1 MVSHWVY
8 TRFGIGISDEQWWN
22 FRTRLF
28 QAVTAPSMMRH
39 VRSGVQWVIFVD
51 ADLPAC
57 TRKVLDSI
65 AGIQGK
71 GRVLVRPLRFACEL
85 PEALASEIG
94 IDKIVGLSR
103 LDDDDAI
110 SADFFEAL
118 QNEQMP
124 CVVSQSWGYEADLAT
139 RVMRKIHSPLLS
151 LNTTYIGPANLVA
164 EYARIGHHRVGVW
177 AAKQRLPIKE
187 IRSATGYSF
196 IYSRHK
202 QSDTS
207 FGARRK
213 AILED
218 PNSTPLTQATRMRFG
233 FDETA
238 FQAWRGFAQT
248 APSTPASKT
257 WEKTS
262 ELNAEAHR
270 LFTELAKIRIQL
282 KRATADVFS
291 LHNDDSPT

>member
-8 TRFGIGISDEQWWN
+8 TRFGIGISDPQWWD

-28 QAVTAPSMMRH
+28 QAVTVPSMMRH
-39 VRSGVQWVIFVD
+39 VRAGVQWVIFVD
-51 ADLPAC
+51 ADLPAS

-65 AGIQGK
+65 TGIQGK

-85 PEALASEIG
+85 PEALAAEIG
-94 IDKIVGLSR
+94 TDEMVGLSR

-110 SADFFEAL
+110 SEDFFEAL
-118 QNEQMP
+118 QNEEIP
-124 CVVSQSWGYEADLAT
+124 CVVSQSWGYEVDLAT
-139 RVMRKIHSPLLS
+139 RVMRPIHSPLLS
-151 LNTTYIGPANLVA
+151 LNTTFIGPASLVA

-177 AAKQRLPIKE
+177 AGKRGLPVKE
-187 IRSATGYSF
+187 VRSATGYSF

-207 FGARRK
+207 FGSRRR

-233 FDETA
+233 FDETV
-238 FQAWRGFAQT
+238 FQAWREFAQT

-257 WEKTS
+257 WDKTA

-270 LFTELAKIRIQL
+270 LCTELAKIRIQL
-282 KRATADVFS
+282 RRTTADVFS
-291 LHNDDSPT
+291 PAE